1 MNKANT
7 VNQLLDL
14 EAASALLGSY
24 VADDIV
30 RLTTAQHTLRKV
42 FYGKFESWYRCREIF
57 ISVSS
62 SNPKLGLFKPSL
74 NTDVRKKIGITQ

>member
-1 MNKANT
+1 MPLGDMNPGLPDKSSVSKPVDHHDFHT
-7 VNQLLDL
+7 
-14 EAASALLGSY
+14 GY
-24 VADDIV
+24 
-30 RLTTAQHTLRKV
+30 TLRKV

-74 NTDVRKKIGITQ
+74 NTDVRKKNGITQ

>member
-1 MNKANT
+1 M
-7 VNQLLDL
+7 Q
-14 EAASALLGSY
+14 
-24 VADDIV
+24 IP
-30 RLTTAQHTLRKV
+30 TLRKV